1 MQVLTRGVTHLV
13 VSQVVSEGG
22 VPVGSTLATD
32 WASSGV
38 AGAAPRPLSRAG
50 GGTSLGKPQ
59 QRRLGQGGAVVSLDL
74 PQAPVTCLDFWCRAG
89 SAAETPAESGLAHF
103 LEHMV
108 FKGSERLGAGEF
120 DLRVEALGGSSNAA
134 TGFDDVHYH
143 VLVPPSAAAEAID
156 LLLDLVLAPRLDGQD
171 FDMERQVVL
180 EELTQS
186 EDQPEEVAFQ
196 QLLSRACPGHA
207 YGQPILGRRQALEGH
222 RAGAMAAFHQ
232 RLYRADNCC
241 LAVVGPLGDGA
252 ILEHLENSALAS
264 LASSDQPLSTDS
276 GTSSPRARSQAGA
289 RGVVPPLQL
298 HPGSDTVALPRL
310 EAARLLMAWQVPAAG
325 DLEAVIG
332 CDLLTTLLAEGRRSR
347 LVARLREQLRLVE
360 SIDLD
365 LNGLE
370 AGSLVLLEAVCESEH
385 LPAVEAE
392 IKRVLQELIAAPPPL
407 AEVERAKRLVGNGYR
422 FGLEAAGSVAGLL
435 GNNHLWGRH
444 QPIQAPLDALA
455 HWDPQ
460 RLWHELTPLLD
471 PERAFCLRALP
482 A

>member
-1 MQVLTRGVTHLV
+1 MQVLTCGVTDLV
-13 VSQVVSEGG
+13 VSQVVSDELAPLAAKGTENSGLDGG
-22 VPVGSTLATD
+22 SGGGSEPA
-32 WASSGV
+32 
-38 AGAAPRPLSRAG
+38 SRAAG
-50 GGTSLGKPQ
+50 SGSLGEPL
-59 QRRLGQGGAVVSLDL
+59 QRRLGQGAAVVSLDL
-74 PQAPVTCLDFWCRAG
+74 PQAPVTCVDFWCRAG
-89 SAAETPAESGLAHF
+89 SAAETPDESGLAHF

-171 FDMERQVVL
+171 FAMERQVVL
-180 EELTQS
+180 EELAQS

-222 RAGAMAAFHQ
+222 RAEAMAAFHQ

-241 LAVVGPLGDGA
+241 LAVAGPLGDGA
-252 ILEHLENSALAS
+252 LLEHLEHSALAS
-264 LASSDQPLSTDS
+264 LASADQPRAS
-276 GTSSPRARSQAGA
+276 GTGTAPPGARSGA
-289 RGVVPPLQL
+289 APLQL
-298 HPGSDTVALPRL
+298 QPGSDTVALPRL
-310 EAARLLMAWQVPAAG
+310 EAARLLMAWQVPPAG

-392 IKRVLQELIAAPPPL
+392 IRRVLQELIGAPPSL
-407 AEVERAKRLVGNGYR
+407 AEVERAQRLVGNGYR

-460 RLWHELTPLLD
+460 RLWSELTPLLD

>member
-22 VPVGSTLATD
+22 VPVASTLTTD
-32 WASSGV
+32 LVSG
-38 AGAAPRPLSRAG
+38 R
-50 GGTSLGKPQ
+50 TSLGEPQ
-59 QRRLGQGGAVVSLDL
+59 QRRLGQGAAVVSLDL

-180 EELTQS
+180 EELAQS

-222 RAGAMAAFHQ
+222 RAGAMAAFHK

-241 LAVVGPLGDGA
+241 LAVAGPLGDGA
-252 ILEHLENSALAS
+252 IWEHLENSALAS
-264 LASSDQPLSTDS
+264 LARSDQPLSADS
-276 GTSSPRARSQAGA
+276 GPSS
-289 RGVVPPLQL
+289 LQL

-422 FGLEAAGSVAGLL
+422 FGLESAGSVAGLL

>member
-13 VSQVVSEGG
+13 VSQVVSDGG
-22 VPVGSTLATD
+22 VPVGSTSATD
-32 WASSGV
+32 LGP
-38 AGAAPRPLSRAG
+38 GR
-50 GGTSLGKPQ
+50 TSLGEPQ
-59 QRRLGQGGAVVSLDL
+59 QRRLGQGAAVVSLDL

-108 FKGSERLGAGEF
+108 FKGSDRLGAGEF

-171 FDMERQVVL
+171 FAMERQVVL
-180 EELTQS
+180 EELAQS

-222 RAGAMAAFHQ
+222 QAGAMAAFHQ

-241 LAVVGPLGDGA
+241 LAVAGPLGNGA
-252 ILEHLENSALAS
+252 ILDHLENSALAS
-264 LASSDQPLSTDS
+264 LASSDQPLATDAAP
-276 GTSSPRARSQAGA
+276 SSPRGRSQAGVRSGA
-289 RGVVPPLQL
+289 PPLQL

-310 EAARLLMAWQVPAAG
+310 EAARLLMAWQVPASG

-407 AEVERAKRLVGNGYR
+407 AEVERAQRLVGNGYR

-460 RLWHELTPLLD
+460 RLWRELTPLLD

>member
-1 MQVLTRGVTHLV
+1 MGVLTCGVTDLG
-13 VSQVVSEGG
+13 VSQAVSDEVAPGNAG
-22 VPVGSTLATD
+22 R
-32 WASSGV
+32 ASGRAADLGPDRTT
-38 AGAAPRPLSRAG
+38 AGMAAGPLSVTG
-50 GGTSLGKPQ
+50 GSGSLGEPL
-59 QRRLGQGGAVVSLDL
+59 QRRLGQGAAVVSLDL
-74 PQAPVTCLDFWCRAG
+74 PQAPVTCVDFWCRAG
-89 SAAETPAESGLAHF
+89 SAAESPAESGLAHF

-171 FDMERQVVL
+171 FAMERQVVL
-180 EELTQS
+180 EELAQS

-207 YGQPILGRRQALEGH
+207 YGQPILGRREALEGH
-222 RAGAMAAFHQ
+222 RAEAMAAFHQ

-241 LAVVGPLGDGA
+241 LAVAGPLGDGA
-252 ILEHLENSALAS
+252 LLEHLEHSALAS
-264 LASSDQPLSTDS
+264 LASADQPPSSGT
-276 GTSSPRARSQAGA
+276 GTSSAGA
-289 RGVVPPLQL
+289 RSEAAPLQL
-298 HPGSDTVALPRL
+298 QPGSDTVVLPRL
-310 EAARLLMAWQVPAAG
+310 EAARLLMAWQVPPAG

-392 IKRVLQELIAAPPPL
+392 IHRVLQE
-407 AEVERAKRLVGNGYR
+407 ERAQRLVGNGYR

-460 RLWHELTPLLD
+460 RLWRELTPLLD

>member
-1 MQVLTRGVTHLV
+1 MNVLTCGVTDLV
-13 VSQVVSEGG
+13 VSQVVSDALAPLAAKGSEKTGFDGG
-22 VPVGSTLATD
+22 
-32 WASSGV
+32 SGGPGP
-38 AGAAPRPLSRAG
+38 ASRAAG
-50 GGTSLGKPQ
+50 SGTLGEPQ
-59 QRRLGQGGAVVSLDL
+59 QRRLGQGAAVVSLDL
-74 PQAPVTCLDFWCRAG
+74 PQAPVTCVDFWCRAG

-171 FDMERQVVL
+171 FAMERQVVL
-180 EELTQS
+180 EELAQS

-222 RAGAMAAFHQ
+222 RPEAMAAFHK

-241 LAVVGPLGDGA
+241 LAVAGPLGDGA
-252 ILEHLENSALAS
+252 ILEHLEHSALAH
-264 LASSDQPLSTDS
+264 LASADQPRS
-276 GTSSPRARSQAGA
+276 GRSGPASAGA
-289 RGVVPPLQL
+289 QSEAGPLQL
-298 HPGSDTVALPRL
+298 QPGSDTVVLPRL
-310 EAARLLMAWQVPAAG
+310 EAARLLMAWQVPPAG

-392 IKRVLQELIAAPPPL
+392 IRRVLQELIGAPPPL
-407 AEVERAKRLVGNGYR
+407 AEVERAQRLVGNGYR

-460 RLWHELTPLLD
+460 RLWRDLTPLLD